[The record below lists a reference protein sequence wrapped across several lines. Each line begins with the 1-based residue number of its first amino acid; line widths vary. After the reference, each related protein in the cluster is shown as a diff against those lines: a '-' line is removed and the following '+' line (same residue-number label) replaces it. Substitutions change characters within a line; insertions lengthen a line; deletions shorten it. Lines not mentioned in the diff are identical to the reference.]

1 MLGVVTPG
9 EWSCCTRVTT
19 AFAAGSATPAT
30 SRAEGSTFAV
40 RPPLHRQLQLPHRRE
55 GQPARRRR
63 GHRRRHPAPLRCPE
77 SRRGRCLRLGR
88 RRYRILRRRRYQG
101 LRRALPRSLR
111 SQTRRPAH
119 REHRHRPGYEHR
131 CWSPTPP
138 MTATAR
144 LPRCKPCSAE
154 PDPASSYSPDYPRR
168 RPRLGHRQRPQ
179 RPSSPLSVLR
189 PPHHLPRPP
198 PEISSGHHQTSQR
211 RNGQPGSAWRLLRNV
226 LTSLAISSGYS
237 PLMAWEASG

>member
-1 MLGVVTPG
+1 MRAVN
-9 EWSCCTRVTT
+9 
-19 AFAAGSATPAT
+19 AGS
-30 SRAEGSTFAV
+30 AV

-77 SRRGRCLRLGR
+77 SRRGRCLRRGR

-101 LRRALPRSLR
+101 PASRSPPLSSISNSATGSPRRSPS
-111 SQTRRPAH
+111 
-119 REHRHRPGYEHR
+119 PGHEHR
-131 CWSPTPP
+131 CSSPTPP
-138 MTATAR
+138 MTATAP

-154 PDPASSYSPDYPRR
+154 PDPASSYSSDYPRR

>member
-1 MLGVVTPG
+1 MLGVAAVCSSPTAKAWYPSPLLVIADHAG
-9 EWSCCTRVTT
+9 CQRRFCCST
-19 AFAAGSATPAT
+19 AAAPATPA
-30 SRAEGSTFAV
+30 A
-40 RPPLHRQLQLPHRRE
+40 P
-55 GQPARRRR
+55 PARRPT
-63 GHRRRHPAPLRCPE
+63 GTPPTWPPPSPPCAAPVPGKSPWSVPPPGAPSLSDP
-77 SRRGRCLRLGR
+77 
-88 RRYRILRRRRYQG
+88 RRRRYQG
-101 LRRALPRSLR
+101 PASRSPPLSSISNSATGSPRRLPS
-111 SQTRRPAH
+111 
-119 REHRHRPGYEHR
+119 PGHEHR
-131 CWSPTPP
+131 CSSPTPP
-138 MTATAR
+138 MTATAP

-154 PDPASSYSPDYPRR
+154 PDPASSYSSDYPRR